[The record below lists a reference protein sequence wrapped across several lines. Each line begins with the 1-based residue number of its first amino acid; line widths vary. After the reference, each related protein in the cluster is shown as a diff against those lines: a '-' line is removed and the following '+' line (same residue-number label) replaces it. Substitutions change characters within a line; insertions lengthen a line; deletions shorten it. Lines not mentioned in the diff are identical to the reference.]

1 MATSA
6 PDFHVEPSKATINVR
21 SKWKVVGSSKPVSSL
36 LCDSA
41 GLNRNHSRTS
51 LLTHIIT
58 VIDTTTWMSGLSIK
72 GFVDTPIKGHEQF
85 DAPSFAFLIEH
96 PTGRKLVFDLG
107 VRKDYHNMA
116 PIWGRMQASM
126 GESAKVEVKQ
136 GVREILEAHGVSGSD
151 IEAVI
156 WSHWHFDQ

>member
-1 MATSA
+1 
-6 PDFHVEPSKATINVR
+6 
-21 SKWKVVGSSKPVSSL
+21 
-36 LCDSA
+36 
-41 GLNRNHSRTS
+41 
-51 LLTHIIT
+51 
-58 VIDTTTWMSGLSIK
+58 MSGLSIK
-72 GFVDTPIKGHEQF
+72 SFVDTLIKGHEELE
-85 DAPSFAFLIEH
+85 APSFAFLIEH

-116 PIWGRMQASM
+116 PVWVKLQASM
-126 GESAKVEVKQ
+126 GEASKVSVKQ